1 MAKQPHAPG
10 DDTVDIEE
18 LLAWM
23 SANPESHPDM
33 RIVSEY
39 GETLCKE
46 RGTTLRILRSLTY
59 LRLMSNEELIEKAR
73 EGKHSDLAIV
83 LAERLE
89 DELRDDAVCEHCD
102 KFVRE
107 D

>member
-46 RGTTLRILRSLTY
+46 KGTTLTILRSLTY

-73 EGKHSDLAIV
+73 EGRHSDLAIV

-89 DELRDDAVCEHCD
+89 DELGLE
-102 KFVRE
+102 KE
-107 D
+107 DN

>member
-23 SANPESHPDM
+23 SANPDSHPDM
-33 RIVSEY
+33 KLVSEY
-39 GETLCKE
+39 GNELCKE
-46 RGTTLRILRSLTY
+46 QGTTLNILKSLTY
-59 LRLMSNEELIEKAR
+59 LRLMPNEELIEKAR

-89 DELRDDAVCEHCD
+89 DEMFQNPTTNE
-102 KFVRE
+102 E
-107 D
+107 N

>member
-23 SANPESHPDM
+23 SANPDSHPDQK
-33 RIVSEY
+33 IVAEY

-46 RGTTLRILRSLTY
+46 KGTTLKILRSLTY
-59 LRLMSNEELIEKAR
+59 LRLMSNEELIAKAR
-73 EGKHSDLAIV
+73 EGRHSDLAIV

-89 DELRDDAVCEHCD
+89 DELGYE
-102 KFVRE
+102 KE
-107 D
+107 DN